1 MHSYTLP
8 PPYNPGWSNDG
19 VTTIRRLLAH
29 TSGIISLGIMPYTPV
44 DGAPLPT
51 TSQLISSQ
59 SFPIISVNANI
70 PTTSAVVIAK
80 KRTIENQN
88 TKMNHLAAKTQE
100 YKNVIKSLKAKISR
114 RDTKIKKFEE
124 LIEEKDQ
131 KHYLIELL
139 SVALEEGK
147 LHETQFFYQLLE
159 NTLQNLVS
167 KKNVNGFRYK
177 ECIICWCLLLRFYG
191 GSRLWNVLKGN
202 STGDIITSENALDK
216 LNLLLPS
223 ISTIKSYLSDLS
235 FGKLADNDLK
245 DVVKAMAMN
254 NISNKIIISYD
265 EIEIRGGLCVM
276 KSIGKVIGFTNCNE
290 KSFEDIYNSK
300 KEITPDYIARHM
312 CQFFATTIDG
322 EMSFPICFGG
332 HKSNHYEFITEKMT
346 EIRDQFKRT
355 SYGNYALEVV
365 GGCSDGLAG
374 NYQFVISQTNEN
386 YVHLFDW
393 SHLLKRLRNRLLKGD
408 DLIIDNE
415 SFSMNTLLKIRNEP
429 QLQDWVT
436 ESIIYPVDI

>member
-1 MHSYTLP
+1 
-8 PPYNPGWSNDG
+8 
-19 VTTIRRLLAH
+19 
-29 TSGIISLGIMPYTPV
+29 
-44 DGAPLPT
+44 
-51 TSQLISSQ
+51 
-59 SFPIISVNANI
+59 
-70 PTTSAVVIAK
+70 
-80 KRTIENQN
+80 
-88 TKMNHLAAKTQE
+88 MNHLAAKTQE

-124 LIEEKDQ
+124 LIEGKDQ

-139 SVALEEGK
+139 SVPLEEGK

-159 NTLQNLVS
+159 NTCKIWFHRKMLTVFDTKS
-167 KKNVNGFRYK
+167 
-177 ECIICWCLLLRFYG
+177 
-191 GSRLWNVLKGN
+191 VLFVGVYYF
-202 STGDIITSENALDK
+202 DFMVAL

-223 ISTIKSYLSDLS
+223 ISTIKSYLPDLS

-254 NISNKIIISYD
+254 NISNKVIISYD

-276 KSIGKVIGFTNCNE
+276 KSIGKVIGFTNRNE

-300 KEITPDYIARHM
+300 KEITPDYIASHM

-322 EMSFPICFGG
+322 EMSFPICFGY

-374 NYQFVISQTNEN
+374 NYQFAISQTNEN

-436 ESIIYPVDI
+436 ESIIYPVDIMKMEPVFALIDPNVISGIEQSNQSGCVALAKYLTLMQQIHQIFDDVKCPTWNEKKQLIEGMERCKS